1 MRRNRDLI
9 ESPGLTS
16 LRRCRNH
23 DLIERVRGGVGL
35 LCGLVA
41 LCCIIFAGQGQQKF
55 RLPER
60 RPPLGLGQQAPHLDV
75 PYVPTPPEVVDA
87 MLRLAAVTKD
97 DVVYD
102 LGCGDGRIVIAA
114 AKKYGARG
122 VGVDIDPQRIREAN
136 ENARKEGVADRVR
149 FVQQDLFQTDIHD
162 ATVVTLYLL
171 PDVNM
176 RLRPKLWREL
186 RPGARVVSHAFT
198 MGDWEPEKTIDV
210 NGRMIYL
217 WTIPPKRVGSA
228 GTER

>member
-1 MRRNRDLI
+1 M
-9 ESPGLTS
+9 
-16 LRRCRNH
+16 
-23 DLIERVRGGVGL
+23 
-35 LCGLVA
+35 
-41 LCCIIFAGQGQQKF
+41 
-55 RLPER
+55 
-60 RPPLGLGQQAPHLDV
+60 
-75 PYVPTPPEVVDA
+75 
-87 MLRLAAVTKD
+87 
-97 DVVYD
+97 
-102 LGCGDGRIVIAA
+102 
-114 AKKYGARG
+114 
-122 VGVDIDPQRIREAN
+122 
-136 ENARKEGVADRVR
+136 R